1 MMASGSQNLTTY
13 LAKGFSSVFTTNALN
28 SNNLLYINTNDTN
41 ITADMLGATTSIAVT
56 RMSNTTGA
64 YTTGHIVWLNV
75 ANVGTPFQLVVHDSS
90 HLYLYKR
97 WKSGDTWSDWIKMSA
112 GTADVWTTARTITI
126 GGTGKLVDGSA
137 NVSWSMNEIMGSS
150 DSSKFYRGDK
160 TWANKLTGNLQIEK
174 DSDANV
180 DVKCTDTSCSIQL
193 DSYKDG
199 RHGIWSNGYWDGSQF
214 VSGASF
220 LGYRNTSGAN
230 IWNGNAN
237 TASALVPY
245 ASIGSSTT
253 DHGVAL
259 KNWFTANKSTAPRNQ
274 VISFYSA
281 TGGNGSQ
288 YMGYFLSG
296 YADNP
301 YGGFFVC
308 HYNNPYYVGIQNG
321 TYTQQHILTSTN
333 YASYAVTLSTDQT
346 ITGTKTFQKRII
358 AHGYKQASNLPF
370 MTFDKPGSYATGM
383 GPDGTNNRIKFGPCD
398 LAGTAWTAQ
407 SAFNSNQWFFQ
418 GSIYGTSTLT
428 IESSAT
434 ITGGITSQHGHI
446 FNVAGNEF
454 NWIPDG
460 YNSTMWFNYESFGR
474 TNNSTVS
481 EYICGNGK
489 HGHANLR
496 AAKVYNAV
504 WNDFA
509 EYREGTTT
517 EAGRVVA
524 ATTNSNIVSLT
535 YERLQPCA
543 HVISDTFGCSVG
555 QSDTAQTPIGVGG
568 RVLVYPYQPIEN
580 YHVGDCLC
588 AAPNGTADI
597 MTREEI
603 IQYPDR
609 IIGVVDEIPSYL
621 IWKQTLTTDK
631 EKNGGGKVETSVPV
645 NGRIW
650 IYVR

>member
-1 MMASGSQNLTTY
+1 MASGTQNLTSYKARY
-13 LAKGFSSVFTTNALN
+13 LAGGIAEVQQHLNVTGTTYFSVGTSVTDGKPILAYNSANANFGLRYFESSPDVLTISASGNNN
-28 SNNLLYINTNDTN
+28 SKTGADFSINGLGDGILSHLGNYIPHT
-41 ITADMLGATTSIAVT
+41 G
-56 RMSNTTGA
+56 NTTG
-64 YTTGHIVWLNV
+64 T
-75 ANVGTPFQLVVHDSS
+75 VGDDSRPV
-90 HLYLYKR
+90 YVN
-97 WKSGDTWSDWIKMSA
+97 A
-112 GTADVWTTARTITI
+112 GTITQVNTPNSGAWFTGVPQVRSDGVMEIGKYIDWHHEDTTTKDYSVRMTAGDGTLTIS
-126 GGTGKLVDGSA
+126 GTTYGTFNGS
-137 NVSWSMNEIMGSS
+137 
-150 DSSKFYRGDK
+150 
-160 TWANKLTGNLQIEK
+160 LTGN
-174 DSDANV
+174 A
-180 DVKCTDTSCSIQL
+180 T
-193 DSYKDG
+193 
-199 RHGIWSNGYWDGSQF
+199 
-214 VSGASF
+214 
-220 LGYRNTSGAN
+220 
-230 IWNGNAN
+230 

-259 KNWFTANKSTAPRNQ
+259 KNWFTANKSTAPRSQ
-274 VISFYSA
+274 VISFHSS
-281 TGGNGSQ
+281 TSNNGSQ

-358 AHGYKQASNLPF
+358 AHGYKQATNLPF

-383 GPDGTNNRIKFGPCD
+383 GPDGTSNRIKFGPCD

-407 SAFNSNQWFFQ
+407 SSFNSNQWFFQ

-434 ITGGITSQHGHI
+434 INGGITSQHGHI
-446 FNVAGNEF
+446 FNTSGNEF
-454 NWIPDG
+454 NWIPDK
-460 YNSTMWFNYESFGR
+460 YNSTMWLNYESFNR
-474 TNNSTVS
+474 ANNSTIS

-524 ATTNSNIVSLT
+524 ATADSNKVSLT

-568 RVLVYPYQPIEN
+568 RVLVYPYQSIEN

>member
-1 MMASGSQNLTTY
+1 MASGSQKVTTY
-13 LAKGFSSVFTTNALN
+13 SSNTLIPKRDNVSLSNFKDDQNLIYTYYGGDNSISDKPTSVDAFGVMSFKTADSWYGQLLMSSNTATGLYWRTAASLNGNWRKILDSSNYTDYTVTKTGSGASGTWGISISGNAATATKATQDGSGNVITSKYVTLD
-28 SNNLLYINTNDTN
+28 TDQTN
-41 ITADMLGATTSIAVT
+41 ITGSKRFTKAVQCY
-56 RMSNTTGA
+56 R
-64 YTTGHIVWLNV
+64 YTT
-75 ANVGTPFQLVVHDSS
+75 
-90 HLYLYKR
+90 
-97 WKSGDTWSDWIKMSA
+97 
-112 GTADVWTTARTITI
+112 
-126 GGTGKLVDGSA
+126 
-137 NVSWSMNEIMGSS
+137 
-150 DSSKFYRGDK
+150 
-160 TWANKLTGNLQIEK
+160 
-174 DSDANV
+174 
-180 DVKCTDTSCSIQL
+180 
-193 DSYKDG
+193 
-199 RHGIWSNGYWDGSQF
+199 
-214 VSGASF
+214 
-220 LGYRNTSGAN
+220 
-230 IWNGNAN
+230 
-237 TASALVPY
+237 
-245 ASIGSSTT
+245 
-253 DHGVAL
+253 
-259 KNWFTANKSTAPRNQ
+259 
-274 VISFYSA
+274 
-281 TGGNGSQ
+281 
-288 YMGYFLSG
+288 
-296 YADNP
+296 
-301 YGGFFVC
+301 
-308 HYNNPYYVGIQNG
+308 NN
-321 TYTQQHILTSTN
+321 
-333 YASYAVTLSTDQT
+333 
-346 ITGTKTFQKRII
+346 
-358 AHGYKQASNLPF
+358 NLPAIT
-370 MTFDKPGSYATGM
+370 MDKPGSHYIGIGA
-383 GPDGTNNRIKFGPCD
+383 DGTSHRIKFGPCSSLD
-398 LAGTAWTAQ
+398 GAAWVAQ
-407 SAFNSNQWFFQ
+407 SSFNSNQWFFQ

-434 ITGGITSQHGHI
+434 ISGGITSQHGHV

-460 YNSTMWFNYESFGR
+460 YNSTMWFNYESFSR
-474 TNNSTVS
+474 TNNSTIS

-524 ATTNSNIVSLT
+524 ATADSNKVSLT

-543 HVISDTFGCSVG
+543 HIISDTFGCSVG

-609 IIGVVDEIPSYL
+609 IIGIVDEIPNYL

-631 EKNGGGKVETSVPV
+631 EKHGSGKVETDVKV